1 MCQFQFFTDA
11 LASIFNTD
19 PTNIFIINIEDD
31 TDVASAQILN
41 VSVSVRQG
49 SVSVQ
54 GRTQDVFF
62 SPEYLREYIYLY
74 RSLLANL
81 SALQVRK
88 WWTWLSLSKAAI
100 SCHFN
105 ICVLHSWMVW
115 V

>member
-1 MCQFQFFTDA
+1 MPQ
-11 LASIFNTD
+11 
-19 PTNIFIINIEDD
+19 
-31 TDVASAQILN
+31 AQILN

-81 SALQVRK
+81 SALQVRIK
-88 WWTWLSLSKAAI
+88 ALYTASSLSFRFMTWWNWVGDFDVGIVWPWVKTI
-100 SCHFN
+100 SDRTIH
-105 ICVLHSWMVW
+105 VPAVMPV
-115 V
+115 